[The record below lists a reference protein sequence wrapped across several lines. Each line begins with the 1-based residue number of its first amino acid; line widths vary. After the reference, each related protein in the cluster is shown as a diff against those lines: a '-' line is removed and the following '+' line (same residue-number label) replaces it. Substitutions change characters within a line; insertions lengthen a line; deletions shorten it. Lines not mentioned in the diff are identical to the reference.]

1 VTRDADGQVVN
12 RCVSDVQSHV
22 VGAGTPLFEGKPDVA
37 LQPIDTQTWD
47 HSASILVRYEVR
59 HNGA

>member
-1 VTRDADGQVVN
+1 VTPAIWSVMPHTDAM
-12 RCVSDVQSHV
+12 RV